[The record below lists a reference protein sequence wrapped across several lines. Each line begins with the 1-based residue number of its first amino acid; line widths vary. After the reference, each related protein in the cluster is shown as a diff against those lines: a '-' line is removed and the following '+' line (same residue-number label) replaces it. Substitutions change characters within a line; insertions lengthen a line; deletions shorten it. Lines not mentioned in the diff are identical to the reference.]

1 MIKTEK
7 IWQIR
12 GYNIKLV
19 CANNKLETQKLFNAK
34 DKNAELYWK
43 MLIGFGLLLF
53 FFMLSND

>member
-53 FFMLSND
+53 FLC